1 MEGKSSPGPLPAPT
15 YRAIVERLNDLGI
28 FEDPEF
34 AREML
39 HEFIKDSADV
49 IAKIG
54 EAIAQDDAGACERLG
69 HRIKGASLNLGA
81 ERLGGLAFLIEQAG
95 HDKDLTGVDA
105 VHDVLTHEFDDVRAF
120 LIRILE
126 SPAPR

>member
-1 MEGKSSPGPLPAPT
+1 MKGKLPPSSQPLPN

-28 FEDPEF
+28 LDDPAF

-39 HEFIKDSADV
+39 QEYIKDSTEV
-49 IAKIG
+49 IAGLGKALADG
-54 EAIAQDDAGACERLG
+54 DAPACERLA
-69 HRIKGASLNLGA
+69 HRIKGSSLNIGA
-81 ERLGGLAFLIEQAG
+81 ERLGGLAMLIEQAG
-95 HDKDLTGVDA
+95 SEKDLTGVDS
-105 VHDVLTHEFDDVRAF
+105 VHTVLTNEFDDVRAF